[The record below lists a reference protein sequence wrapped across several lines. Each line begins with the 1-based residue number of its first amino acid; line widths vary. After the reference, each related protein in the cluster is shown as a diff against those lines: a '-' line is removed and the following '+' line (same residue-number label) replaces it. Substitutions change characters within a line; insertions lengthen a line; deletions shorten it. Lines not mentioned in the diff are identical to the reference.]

1 MQAYV
6 HGFEKAGYS
15 MDAICLGLLTPA
27 AQRLGQL
34 WKEDRCSF
42 LDVTVGLGKLQQV
55 LSGIGMRS
63 PDNGPQGTRR
73 RALLATSSGEDHTFG
88 VQMAAEFFRRDGW
101 AVVRGSG
108 GRSELAAACR
118 RYSFD
123 LVGLSAGTEQTID
136 ILTRDIRAIRKA
148 SCNRFVVVM
157 VGGALFDRHPELVP
171 MVGADA
177 MARNGCDAPGRAR
190 QLVALAAE
198 A

>member
-1 MQAYV
+1 
-6 HGFEKAGYS
+6 
-15 MDAICLGLLTPA
+15 
-27 AQRLGQL
+27 
-34 WKEDRCSF
+34 
-42 LDVTVGLGKLQQV
+42 
-55 LSGIGMRS
+55 MRS